1 MPSFKSDAM
10 NGKIAEELN
19 QIIPETRLVRNKI
32 DIAGRLLSRFNWICQ
47 DEGNL
52 VVKII

>member
-1 MPSFKSDAM
+1 M

-32 DIAGRLLSRFNWICQ
+32 NIAGRLVSRFNWISQ
-47 DEGNL
+47 DETSL
-52 VVKII
+52 VVKSISPI